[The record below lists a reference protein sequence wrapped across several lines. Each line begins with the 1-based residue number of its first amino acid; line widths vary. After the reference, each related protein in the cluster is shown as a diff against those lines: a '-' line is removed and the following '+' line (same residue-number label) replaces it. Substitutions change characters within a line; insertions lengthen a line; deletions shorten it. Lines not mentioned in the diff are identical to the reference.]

1 MGGSLLFLFLFTGQR
16 RRKNTTREK
25 TTHITQKE
33 GLEKRAFHGL
43 KEFHIFLKT
52 SWWVGVCCFFLFLLH
67 KGGEKNNMR

>member
-1 MGGSLLFLFLFTGQR
+1 MGGSLLFLFLFTGRR

-43 KEFHIFLKT
+43 KEFHIF
-52 SWWVGVCCFFLFLLH
+52 F
-67 KGGEKNNMR
+67 